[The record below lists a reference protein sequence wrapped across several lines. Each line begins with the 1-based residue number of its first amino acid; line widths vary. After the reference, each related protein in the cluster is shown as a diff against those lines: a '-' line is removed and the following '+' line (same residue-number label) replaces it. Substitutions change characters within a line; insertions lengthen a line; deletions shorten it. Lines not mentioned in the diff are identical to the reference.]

1 MAGAIGMG
9 ERAEPLARFRI
20 GYSLLRCAWNFSN
33 ISRCRSCFDLRA
45 EPSGP
50 SRRTMKNSD
59 KVHRPL
65 LVALT
70 AETIPLRI
78 QAPMA
83 TSMVSPLPFPAVRGK
98 SASQVTSLRPA
109 FPETINLWW
118 VLFAASTSVGT
129 AQALVH
135 RHCGHVFR
143 RFGELL
149 TATYRI
155 ASSQAPAPPKKLA
168 GTDISGNGTRIAE
181 T

>member
-33 ISRCRSCFDLRA
+33 ISRCRSCLDLRA

-70 AETIPLRI
+70 AEMIPLRI

-83 TSMVSPLPFPAVRGK
+83 TSMVSPLPVPAVRGK
-98 SASQVTSLRPA
+98 ER
-109 FPETINLWW
+109 FPRN
-118 VLFAASTSVGT
+118 
-129 AQALVH
+129 Q
-135 RHCGHVFR
+135 
-143 RFGELL
+143 L
-149 TATYRI
+149 TA
-155 ASSQAPAPPKKLA
+155 S
-168 GTDISGNGTRIAE
+168 ISGNN
-181 T
+181 

>member
-9 ERAEPLARFRI
+9 ERAEPLARFQI

-70 AETIPLRI
+70 AEMIPLRI

-83 TSMVSPLPFPAVRGK
+83 TSMVSPLPVPAVRGK
-98 SASQVTSLRPA
+98 ER
-109 FPETINLWW
+109 FPRN
-118 VLFAASTSVGT
+118 
-129 AQALVH
+129 Q
-135 RHCGHVFR
+135 
-143 RFGELL
+143 L
-149 TATYRI
+149 TA
-155 ASSQAPAPPKKLA
+155 S
-168 GTDISGNGTRIAE
+168 ISGNN
-181 T
+181 